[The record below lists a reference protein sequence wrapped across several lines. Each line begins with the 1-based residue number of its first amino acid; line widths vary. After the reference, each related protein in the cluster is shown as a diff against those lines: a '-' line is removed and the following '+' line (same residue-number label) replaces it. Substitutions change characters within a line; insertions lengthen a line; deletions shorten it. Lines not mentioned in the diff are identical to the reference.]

1 MLSLAEELLLLAL
14 DDEKGTIPGSAQQA
28 LAYGLPAAG
37 LVDLLLAG
45 RLVMGEK
52 KRVTVAEATPTGDDI
67 LDEMLAQ
74 IERSKR
80 AKGIGDWVK
89 GFGNGGIKKLRERLE
104 NRLVESGVLR
114 VEEGRFLR
122 LFHWHHY
129 PTVDGA
135 PEAKAREK
143 LRRVLL
149 EGNDPDARTAILIS
163 LARTC
168 DLLHPLFQK
177 EEKKRADE
185 RAKEIGKGEFMG
197 EAVAKAL
204 QEVEMATTAAMV
216 AIMAA
221 STTSSGSSG

>member
-143 LRRVLL
+143 LRRVLI
-149 EGNDPDARTAILIS
+149 GGDDPDARTAILIS

-168 DLLHPLFQK
+168 KLLDPLFQK
-177 EEKKRADE
+177 EERKRVDQ

-221 STTSSGSSG
+221 STTSSG